1 MIGAVVQ
8 ARMGSTRLPGKV
20 LMPAAGKPLLAHLL
34 ERLGRARMVETMLVA
49 TSDDVRDDPVAA
61 LCSSLG
67 VEVFRGSEHD
77 VLDRYYQAARGA
89 GIDLVVRITADCPL
103 VDPAIVDAMVQ
114 YAVEHRGEFDL
125 VTNRR
130 PLTFPDGLDLDVI
143 PIDALAQAWREAREP
158 MQREHVI
165 PWFWDTGRRL
175 HNLEHPANLY
185 AEHRWT
191 LDYAEDYALI
201 RRVIEELTP
210 VFGSTFAMEDVLAFM
225 ADHPDVAHSNAQY
238 ITAQPVAST
247 GRILSMAAAG
257 RAQPI
262 ASSRSA

>member
-34 ERLGRARMVETMLVA
+34 ERLGRARTLETIIVA
-49 TSDDVRDDPVAA
+49 TSDDVRDDPIAA
-61 LCSSLG
+61 LCSSLD
-67 VEVFRGSEHD
+67 VSVFRGSERD
-77 VLDRYYQAARGA
+77 VLDRYYRAASGA

-114 YAVEHRGEFDL
+114 YALDHEGDFDL

-143 PIDALAQAWREAREP
+143 PIDAIAHAWREAREP

-165 PWFWDTGRRL
+165 PWFWDTNRRI

-201 RRVIEELTP
+201 RRVIEELAP
-210 VFGSTFAMEDVLAFM
+210 AYGSTFAMDDVLAFM
-225 ADHPDVAHSNAQY
+225 SEHPEVARSNAQY
-238 ITAQPVAST
+238 ITVQPVPPT
-247 GRILSMAAAG
+247 GRTLSVARAG
-257 RAQPI
+257 RAHPM
-262 ASSRSA
+262 ASSRTA

>member
-20 LMPAAGKPLLAHLL
+20 LMQAAGKPLLAHLL
-34 ERLGRARMVETMLVA
+34 ERLGRARSLETVLVA
-49 TSDDVRDDPVAA
+49 TSDDARDDPIAA
-61 LCSSLG
+61 LCSQLG
-67 VEVFRGSEHD
+67 VPVFRGSERD
-77 VLDRYYQAARGA
+77 VLDRYYQAARGL
-89 GIDLVVRITADCPL
+89 GLDLVVRITADCPL

-114 YAVEHRGEFDL
+114 YAIDHRGEFDL

-143 PIDALAQAWREAREP
+143 PIDTLAEAWREAREP

-210 VFGSTFAMEDVLAFM
+210 VYGSTFAMDDVLAFM
-225 ADHPDVAHSNAQY
+225 DEHPEVARSNAQF
-238 ITAQPVAST
+238 ITVQPVSPT
-247 GRILSMAAAG
+247 GRILSVTAG

-262 ASSRSA
+262 ASTRSA

>member
-34 ERLGRARMVETMLVA
+34 ERLGRARTLETVIVA
-49 TSDDVRDDPVAA
+49 TSDDARDDPVAA
-61 LCSSLG
+61 VSSSLG
-67 VEVFRGSEHD
+67 VPVFRGSERD

-89 GIDLVVRITADCPL
+89 GIDVVVRITADCPL

-114 YAVEHRGEFDL
+114 YALDHRGEFDL

-143 PIDALAQAWREAREP
+143 PIDALADAWRQAREP

-165 PWFWDTGRRL
+165 PWFWDVGRRV

-210 VFGSTFAMEDVLAFM
+210 VYGSTFAMDDVLAFM
-225 ADHPDVAHSNAQY
+225 IEHPEVARSNAQY
-238 ITAQPVAST
+238 ITVQPVSPT
-247 GRILSMAAAG
+247 GRTLSLAAAG
-257 RAQPI
+257 RAQPT

>member
-1 MIGAVVQ
+1 MIGAIVQ

-34 ERLGRARMVETMLVA
+34 ERLGRARTLETIIVA
-49 TSDDVRDDPVAA
+49 TSDDSRDDPVAA
-61 LCSSLG
+61 LCTSLG
-67 VEVFRGSEHD
+67 IPVFRGSERD

-114 YAVEHRGEFDL
+114 YAVEHHGEFDL

-143 PIDALAQAWREAREP
+143 PIDALAEAWREAREP

-165 PWFWDTGRRL
+165 PWFWDAGRRL

-210 VFGSTFAMEDVLAFM
+210 EYGSTFAMDDVLAFM
-225 ADHPDVAHSNAQY
+225 AEHPDVARSNALY
-238 ITAQPVAST
+238 ITAQPVSPT
-247 GRILSMAAAG
+247 GRTLPAAAAPG
-257 RAQPI
+257 ATNRT
-262 ASSRSA
+262 